1 MNKLLIVFIL
11 LPLFCIGQK
20 QGNIWYF
27 GDHAGVDF
35 NSVVPI
41 ALVDGATYNTNS
53 YSEGTAS
60 IADSLGTLLFYTNG
74 RKLWN
79 KNHSLMLNGDSLF
92 GNFSSTQSS
101 IIIPQP
107 ASSEYFYVFTVGDYF
122 EDALKHGLSYSVVDI
137 CLDNGFGS
145 VMTNKKNVIVLD
157 TIAEKIAAVQ
167 HSNGVD
173 YWVLTHKLYTDEF
186 YAFLLTANGISD
198 TIVTHIGSIHSG
210 AQGQLKFS
218 PDGNK
223 IACGSS
229 YLTYFL
235 ELFGF
240 NNSNGIVSNYS
251 PINIPI
257 NSRIYGVEFSPDNS
271 KLYANYFSF
280 SPVTQGIVQYDLNA
294 GAGNIDSINNSMNII
309 HTYGGVSPRGL
320 QLAPDGKI
328 YSVDVINRDYLVAI
342 NNPNNY
348 GVLSNIQNNAVYLN
362 GKYGS
367 YCLPTFIANY
377 DYSNTDYNCINAL
390 DEKGHVDKQDL
401 IFPNPFSFRVTLW
414 IDKVLKD
421 ATLILYNSFGQQVR
435 QVNNVSGQTVTLH
448 RDNLPSGLYYIQLKQ
463 GNQTIATHKLIIT
476 DY

>member
-1 MNKLLIVFIL
+1 MNKLLTVFIL

-35 NSVVPI
+35 NSGVPI
-41 ALVDGATYNTNS
+41 ALTDGATYNTNS

-60 IADSLGTLLFYTNG
+60 IADSLGDLLFYTNG
-74 RKLWN
+74 QKLWN

-107 ASSEYFYVFTVGDYF
+107 ASSEYFYVFTVDDYF
-122 EDALKHGLSYSVVDI
+122 EDALRHGLSYSVVDI
-137 CLDNGFGS
+137 CLDNGFGG

-210 AQGQLKFS
+210 AQGQLKLS
-218 PDGNK
+218 SSGTK
-223 IACGSS
+223 VASGSS

-235 ELFGF
+235 DLFDF
-240 NNSNGIVSNYS
+240 DKSSGIVANYR
-251 PINIPI
+251 PLTIPI
-257 NSRIYGVEFSPDNS
+257 NSQIYGVEFSPNSS
-271 KLYANYFSF
+271 KLYADYFSYN
-280 SPVTQGIVQYDLNA
+280 PVTQGIAQYDLNA
-294 GAGNIDSINNSMNII
+294 GAGNLDSINSSINII
-309 HTYGGVSPRGL
+309 HTYAGVSPRGL

-328 YSVDVINRDYLVAI
+328 YSVGVLNKNYLLAI
-342 NNPNNY
+342 NNPDDY
-348 GVLSNIQNNAVYLN
+348 GSLSNFQDSAVYLN
-362 GKYGS
+362 GKFGS
-367 YCLPTFIANY
+367 DGLPTFIANY
-377 DYSNTDYNCINAL
+377 EYTNTKYNCITAL
-390 DEKGHVDKQDL
+390 DEKGDVDKQDL
-401 IFPNPFSFRVTLW
+401 IFPNPFSFQTTLRTA
-414 IDKVLKD
+414 KVLKN
-421 ATLILYNSFGQQVR
+421 ATLTLYNAFGQQVK
-435 QVNNVSGQTVTLH
+435 QIINISGQAVIIH
-448 RDNLPSGLYYIQLKQ
+448 RDNLPTGLYYLKLTQ
-463 GNQTIATHKLIIT
+463 DNQTIATDKLVIKEN
-476 DY
+476 